1 MFSKPQLHAVLQR
14 TNSPYDSPKAQDKD
28 RHFPGNCTSQA
39 RSEQRHKTN
48 LFSPT
53 HSKEIDAGRAYSQR
67 EPFPENPGDAACS
80 DFRRGLR
87 RKKTG
92 SGSAG
97 KGLSHKRQELQRYV
111 LDTAICL
118 IFLNIKRLL
127 IPDAFFART
136 QRFSKFSIHRQFFYS
151 QH

>member
-1 MFSKPQLHAVLQR
+1 MCSASRSSMRSCSVRTDPMTAPKLQMKIVISPETAHHRRAAGSAVKPI
-14 TNSPYDSPKAQDKD
+14 
-28 RHFPGNCTSQA
+28 CI
-39 RSEQRHKTN
+39 
-48 LFSPT
+48 SPT
-53 HSKEIDAGRAYSQR
+53 HPKKEAGRAYSQR

-111 LDTAICL
+111 LDTTICL

-136 QRFSKFSIHRQFFYS
+136 KRFSKFFIHRQFFYS